1 MAYSMTGYAQAE
13 GSANDLQLTVTIR
26 SVNHRFLDLKLR
38 TPPEADP
45 LEPEI
50 RRRVK
55 AKVQRGSVQIIVNM
69 ESAAPA
75 TVRVDQALVTAYL
88 EAYRAI
94 AGENGIAADPD
105 LNAILRLPGAVS
117 VDRAECAED
126 AFRALLFETLDEAL
140 DRLNEARLIEGRT
153 IVADLEARSTTI
165 GNEVEQLGDRMEG
178 VNRLYLQRLES
189 RLGVLLADSNIEDQ
203 RLLHEAAIMAERT
216 DIAEE
221 LQRLGAHVIK
231 LKATLAG
238 TAEIGKQLDFLAQEM
253 NREANTML
261 SKTNPLGSDALPV
274 TEAGLRL
281 KAEIEKIREQVQNVE

>member
-13 GSANDLQLTVTIR
+13 GSADNLQLTVTIR

-38 TPPEADP
+38 TPPEADS

-55 AKVQRGSVQIIVNM
+55 AKVRRGSVQINVNL
-69 ESAAPA
+69 ESAAAPS
-75 TVRVDQALVTAYL
+75 VSVDQALVTAYL
-88 EAYRAI
+88 DAYRAI
-94 AGENGIAADPD
+94 AEENSISADPD

-117 VDRAECAED
+117 IERAECGEGALKT
-126 AFRALLFETLDEAL
+126 LLFATLDNAL
-140 DRLNEARLIEGRT
+140 DRLNEARLVEGRT
-153 IVADLEARSTTI
+153 VVADLEARAIAI
-165 GNEVEQLGDRMEG
+165 GDEVDRLRDQMDG
-178 VNRLYLQRLES
+178 VNRLYLQRLET
-189 RLGVLLADSNIEDQ
+189 RLGALLADSKIEDQ
-203 RLLHEAAIMAERT
+203 RLLHEAAVMAERT
-216 DIAEE
+216 DISEE
-221 LQRLGAHVIK
+221 LQRLGAHVVK
-231 LKATLAG
+231 LKVTLAE
-238 TAEIGKQLDFLAQEM
+238 TSEIGKQLDFLAQEM